1 MAGIPDTVPQYAIN
15 RLCSSGLQAVMN
27 VANQIRAGEIDCGIG
42 GGIEN
47 MTMFPMQRMI
57 DTTKVSSEA
66 KAHEQANICMM
77 PMGITS
83 ENVAEKYG
91 ITRA

>member
-47 MTMFPMQRMI
+47 MTISQC
-57 DTTKVSSEA
+57 KE
-66 KAHEQANICMM
+66 
-77 PMGITS
+77 
-83 ENVAEKYG
+83 
-91 ITRA
+91 